1 MLDWLYVGKIVNTHG
16 IRGEVRVISDSDFT
30 DERFAK
36 GSKLYIRNAKSNRY
50 QPIIVQNYRRHK
62 QFDLLTFQGYPTIN
76 DVEPLKGSELFVS
89 KEQLSDLEEDV
100 FYYHEIIGCT
110 VVTDEGRVL
119 GEIKEIL
126 SPGANDVWIVKTG
139 GKDILLPYIDDVVKE
154 VDIENKQIKVHLLPG
169 LIDDES

>member
-16 IRGEVRVISDSDFT
+16 IKGEVRVISESDFT
-30 DERFAK
+30 DERFAE
-36 GSKLYIRNAKSNRY
+36 GSKLYIHNEKNKRY
-50 QPIIVQNYRRHK
+50 QPIFVQSYRRHK

-76 DVEPLKGSELFVS
+76 DVEPLKGCKLFIS
-89 KEQLSDLEEDV
+89 TEQLSDLEEDA

-110 VVTDEGRVL
+110 VVSEEGTVL

-126 SPGANDVWIVKTG
+126 SPGANDVWVVKTK
-139 GKDILLPYIDDVVKE
+139 GKDILLPYIGDVVKE
-154 VDIENKQIKVHLLPG
+154 VNIENKQVIVHLLPG